1 MRVLLLSSNP
11 DDKPFFEAA
20 CQLAE
25 MTVQEVDAPEKVC
38 DEITKDSSSIIV
50 VDATT
55 PEQYQAF
62 EKAVAEKIG
71 LFSALLNA
79 NRLFFVASKPFHD
92 CQYLRQSEI
101 FGHFIQRTF
110 TEVDKALMGRLFKM
124 TGEEKAFGIENYFSA
139 EARSQTI
146 KITKTLQKKVIV
158 ESLKNHLVKIGFKPR
173 AATII
178 ANAADELIMN
188 AIFDA
193 PVDELGRHIH
203 NQTPRNAVFDLEE
216 KNVVE
221 LKIIFDG
228 KTLGLSVIDFH
239 GSLDRRKLISQHL
252 GRSYASTQYEAKAV
266 LASAGLGLSQVY
278 RNCGGIMFSCE
289 AGGRTE
295 VNLFY
300 KKTTSFRE
308 FKDQFRF
315 LSTFIYFS

>member
-1 MRVLLLSSNP
+1 MRVLLHSVNP
-11 DDKPFFEAA
+11 DDQTFFAGAAKLAALPF
-20 CQLAE
+20 QL
-25 MTVQEVDAPEKVC
+25 VDTPEKAC
-38 DEITKDSSSIIV
+38 EEITKDANTIMI
-50 VDATT
+50 VDASS
-55 PEQYQAF
+55 PEHYQAF

-71 LFSALLNA
+71 LYSALLNA
-79 NRLFFVASKPFHD
+79 NLMIFVASKPFHE

-101 FGHFIQRTF
+101 FGHFMQRVYKP
-110 TEVDKALMGRLFKM
+110 EDQAVVGRIFHM
-124 TGEEKAFGIENYFSA
+124 AAEEKAFGIEHYFPA

-158 ESLKNHLVKIGFKPR
+158 ESLKNHLIKIGFKPR

-178 ANAADELIMN
+178 ATAADELIMN

-193 PVDELGRHIH
+193 PVDELGRHLH
-203 NQTPRNAVFDLEE
+203 TQTPRNAVFDLDE

-221 LKIIFDG
+221 FKIIFDG
-228 KTLGLSVIDFH
+228 KTLGLSVVDFH
-239 GSLDRRKLISQHL
+239 GSLDRRKLIGQHL

-266 LASAGLGLSQVY
+266 VASAGLGLSQVY
-278 RNCGGIMFSCE
+278 RNCGGIMFACE
-289 AGGRTE
+289 VGGRTE

-300 KKTTSFRE
+300 KKTVSFRE